1 MSSLRR
7 VSRLL
12 FAFVLALVPAAQ
24 ETAPQ
29 PPSVLLIVTDD
40 LGWGDLGCYG
50 QARVAT
56 PNLDRLAAEGL
67 RFTDYYA
74 GGAVCIPSR
83 GVLMT
88 GKHSGHAW
96 LRTNTMQPLPESET
110 TLAELLQTRGL
121 DTAVIGKWAL
131 GNSPRAGSPLVQGFD
146 TYYGFIDQVQAHR
159 AFPPFLLEDD
169 RRVNFADNETQR
181 THWTQELFTERA
193 LAHLRARAAAPF
205 FLLLSYTAPHADLD
219 LPESA
224 PELAQ
229 YRALGWPETPYV
241 ERGGER
247 VYRDQPTPRA
257 ARAAMLARLDR
268 DVGRLLDLLR
278 ELDRE
283 RDTLVLF
290 TSDNGASPEGGADLE
305 FFRANG
311 GLRGGK
317 GELYEGGVR
326 VPLLARWTGTLA
338 PGVSAQVAAAW
349 DLLPTLVELA
359 GGAPPPGLDGISL
372 APLLA
377 GRTREPRERPPLY
390 WEHSGV
396 EGWQALRR
404 GQWKVV
410 RRRVHTR
417 EPALELYDLA
427 ADPGEARD
435 LAAARPE
442 LAAELL
448 AELEAC
454 HTPDRKSPLL
464 LREINPRAGR
474 RER

>member
-1 MSSLRR
+1 MSP
-7 VSRLL
+7 RLL
-12 FAFVLALVPAAQ
+12 LIALVGLASIPGAQ
-24 ETAPQ
+24 ETPPRA
-29 PPSVLLIVTDD
+29 PSVLLILTDD

-74 GGAVCIPSR
+74 GAAVCIPSR
-83 GVLMT
+83 AALMT
-88 GKHSGHAW
+88 GQHTGHGW
-96 LRTNTMQPLPESET
+96 LRTNTMQPLPESQT
-110 TLAELLQTRGL
+110 TLAELLKARGL
-121 DTAVIGKWAL
+121 GTAVIGKWAL

-146 TYYGFIDQVQAHR
+146 SYYGFIDQVQAHR

-169 RRVNFADNETQR
+169 RRVNFAENETQR
-181 THWTQELFTERA
+181 THWVQELFTDKA
-193 LAHLRARAAAPF
+193 LAHLRARGEAPF

-219 LPESA
+219 LPEAA
-224 PELAQ
+224 PELVHH
-229 YRALGWPETPYV
+229 RALGWPETPYV
-241 ERGGER
+241 ERGGAR
-247 VYRDQPTPRA
+247 LYRDQATPRA
-257 ARAAMLARLDR
+257 ARAAMIARLDR
-268 DVGRLLDLLR
+268 DVGRLLDALR
-278 ELDRE
+278 ELGRE

-317 GELYEGGVR
+317 GELYEGALR
-326 VPLLARWTGTLA
+326 VPLLARWPGTLA

-349 DLLPTLVELA
+349 DLLPTLVELT
-359 GGAPPPGLDGISL
+359 GGEAPPGLDGVSL

-377 GRTREPRERPPLY
+377 GRTREARERPPLY
-390 WEHSGV
+390 WEHSSA
-396 EGWQALRR
+396 ENWQALRR

-410 RRRVHTR
+410 RRRVQTR

-427 ADPGEARD
+427 VDPGETRD
-435 LAAARPE
+435 LSAAHPE

-448 AELEAC
+448 AVLEAC
-454 HTPDRKSPLL
+454 HVPDRKSPLL